1 MKRLIPALIIL
12 AITIGIFIGSYYYV
26 NATCKEATKLIDEC
40 IDEYKENGTTINKA
54 KEFKDYW
61 DKKEKTL
68 SIFVNHIA
76 IDEIEVS
83 VAELSY
89 HSNFKD
95 NTMFYD
101 SAIRIKTLIHQIF
114 EDTKVTA
121 HSIF

>member
-1 MKRLIPALIIL
+1 MKRIIPALIIL
-12 AITIGIFIGSYYYV
+12 AATIGIFIGSYYYV
-26 NATCKEATKLIDEC
+26 NSTCKEATRLIEKC
-40 IDEYKENGTTINKA
+40 ITDYENGDKDNA

-68 SIFVNHIA
+68 SIFVNHTV

-101 SAIRIKTLIHQIF
+101 SAIRIKTLIHQIL